1 MRLTD
6 TKKDLTGGGAGSF
19 FKIPEGQSAVIRFL
33 YNTIDDIKA
42 DGLVAHAIPPQ
53 ESGQQYTVNVLCGLT
68 SDDDPITNCKWCA
81 TNHKQVG
88 RYPLALFNVDD
99 NSVQYWLKSAQ
110 YVEGLIDTLKEIV
123 PQGQPISGQIFKMI
137 RSGKGTNTQYNLIP
151 QGVNDGKTADQFGEV
166 KAPEERNLLR
176 PADYDFPVITNGGV
190 NFQNNGGF
198 NQQNFNGG
206 YNQQGF
212 NQGGQN
218 FQSTRR
224 TTDVF

>member
-19 FKIPEGQSAVIRFL
+19 FKIDEGKSVQVRFL
-33 YNTIDDIKA
+33 YNTIEDIKA
-42 DGLVAHAIPPQ
+42 DGLVAHAIQPQ

-88 RYPLALFNVDD
+88 RYPLAIFNVDD
-99 NSVQYWLKSAQ
+99 NSIQYWLKSAQ
-110 YVEGLIDTLKEIV
+110 YVQGLMDTLKEAV
-123 PQGQPISGQIFKMI
+123 PANQPISGQVFKMI
-137 RSGKGTNTQYNLIP
+137 RTGKGTQTQYNLLP
-151 QGVNDGKTADQFGEV
+151 QGANDGKTSNQFGEI
-166 KAPEERNLLR
+166 KAPEDRNLIR
-176 PADYDFPVITNGGV
+176 PADYEFPVV
-190 NFQNNGGF
+190 ANNGATFQGNNYNQGNNF
-198 NQQNFNGG
+198 NNFNG
-206 YNQQGF
+206 N
-212 NQGGQN
+212 GGS